1 MLQQNFHGEK
11 ERGERERGERERE
24 ERERGKDFSLSN
36 VRLRI
41 LQQQF
46 IEYSLMK
53 STAKVFHQ
61 KVKVLYSPTNS
72 GAKVLRNIQIQP
84 IFKSGEKCSWS
95 KFAGEV
101 RLCHLTTALNTRRR
115 TQGLLRGRIFTTA
128 TANYSL
134 ANSSNSYYSI
144 VLICHRINCLPGA
157 QLICLERL

>member
-1 MLQQNFHGEK
+1 MLQLNFHGEK

-24 ERERGKDFSLSN
+24 ERERGG
-36 VRLRI
+36 RI
-41 LQQQF
+41 LASQKFDYEYMQQQF
-46 IEYSLMK
+46 IEYSLIK

-115 TQGLLRGRIFTTA
+115 TQGLLRSRIFTTA

-144 VLICHRINCLPGA
+144 DLIRHRINCLSGF
-157 QLICLERL
+157 QFLS